1 MAMLL
6 GVYEGMLAALSGI
19 FQDFRKNAVFLGLT
33 AGGGIAGM
41 LLAGGVVESFLFF
54 WPFRAGYFFAGCI
67 AGGIPF
73 LIGSSLRRAGKRLLA
88 PLLALAAGA
97 GLGMFLPLCPHLFR
111 GEGALYLALAG
122 LLLSVA
128 LVLPGISASSFL
140 YILGLYEPLFAAIRG
155 RNLAFLL
162 PVGLGC
168 LVGSYLSARLFTR
181 ALERHP
187 AASHMLIAGFLIA
200 SAAGS
205 LPYGVSGG
213 FTEGALAFGAGF
225 LPLLALSGHTLI
237 ARRLSH
243 AHLPHRPGRRRAGHR
258 ETAL

>member
-73 LIGSSLRRAGKRLLA
+73 LVATSLKRAGKRLLA
-88 PLLALAAGA
+88 PLLALVAGA

-111 GEGALYLALAG
+111 GEGAFYLVLSG